1 MPEQRMPERRG
12 RGGSRRPRNSL
23 NPDVI
28 VRAAARLAERH
39 GAAALTFANL
49 GRELDAHPTAVYRH
63 FRSKDDLLLALTDTL
78 FGEVLDGFVP
88 GDDWVETLRAY
99 GLKVFR
105 VFQRHP
111 RIGQMVAVRTTR
123 RENEFRYTE
132 LLLATLRQS
141 GLPDAEVARYTRVL
155 DDFILAYAGQTAAFF
170 ALDEASRDADVRAWR
185 EDYPRLDA
193 RQYPTIAALV
203 HLLPGIDDPGT
214 FETALDLMLA
224 AIEAR
229 AAAYAAKGGHRR
241 TGGGR

>member
-1 MPEQRMPERRG
+1 MPEQRLPERRG
-12 RGGSRRPRNSL
+12 RGGSRRRPRNSL
-23 NPDVI
+23 NPEVI
-28 VRAAARLAERH
+28 VRAAAGLVERH

-63 FRSKDDLLLALTDTL
+63 FRSKDDLLLAMTDTL
-78 FGEVLDGFVP
+78 FGEVLDGFEP

-99 GLKVFR
+99 GLKVFG

-132 LLLATLRQS
+132 LLLATLRKS
-141 GLPDAEVARYTRVL
+141 GLPDADVARYMRAL

-170 ALDEASRDADVRAWR
+170 ALDAASRDADVQAWR
-185 EDYPRLDA
+185 VDYPRLSA
-193 RQYPTIAALV
+193 EQYPTIAAVV

-214 FETALDLMLA
+214 FETALDLMLT
-224 AIEAR
+224 AIEVR
-229 AAAYAAKGGHRR
+229 AAAAQKSR
-241 TGGGR
+241 GGR